1 MVSEYVIFEKNVT
14 KFTAPD
20 YSIQNDLEEK
30 LDEIVKECMKR
41 MTRHFIIFDQF
52 ERALVNKK
60 VFGYITHFL
69 KESKYLPIF
78 IAFVCMN
85 EDYIRII
92 EELKSSTIKETEEG

>member
-1 MVSEYVIFEKNVT
+1 LVSEYVIFEKNVT